1 MNDEFSFIRS
11 IVPKQVYQPRTKV
24 GIGDDAAVYASDPTQ
39 DEVVCVD
46 TMVEGVHFRKDT
58 LTPYQIGRKVLAINV
73 SDLAAMGAT
82 PLFYLVTLAVP
93 ADWTEGELSELYNGM
108 TSLADRL
115 KMDLIGGDTVSI
127 PNTLVITI
135 TAIGS
140 VAKNKSLV
148 RSDAQVGDVVFAT
161 GPLGGSAAGFEL
173 LNERTKDGIFS
184 DIEATYVKM
193 HQQPEPQVE
202 VSKQLAKIGKRIALN
217 DISDG
222 LSSES
227 MEIAE
232 ASGVQ
237 LVLDEAQIFSISP
250 QILSVSRQKRVEWS
264 LNGGEDFQLVG
275 TIAAADFFAAKSAV
289 KEIGRDLFQVGTVRR
304 GKPAVFLTFSDG
316 ESKIEMSGYNHFKR
330 R

>member
-1 MNDEFSFIRS
+1 MDDEFSFIRS
-11 IVPKQVYQPRTKV
+11 IVPKQVYQSRTKI

-58 LTPYQIGRKVLAINV
+58 LTPFQIGRKVLAINV

-93 ADWTEGELSELYNGM
+93 TDWTEEELAELYRGM
-108 TSLADRL
+108 TSLANHL

-140 VAKNKSLV
+140 VTKNKSLV
-148 RSDAQVGDVVFAT
+148 RSDAQVGDIVFVT

-173 LNERTKDGIFS
+173 LNERTKDGAFS
-184 DIEATYVKM
+184 ELEATFVKM

-202 VSKQLAKIGKRIALN
+202 ISKQLAKLEKRIALN

-227 MEIAE
+227 MEIAQ

-237 LVLDEAQIFSISP
+237 LVLNEAQIFSISP
-250 QILSVSRQKRVEWS
+250 QILSVSRAKRVEWS

-275 TIAAADFFAAKSAV
+275 TIAADEFHAAKSAA
-289 KEIGRDLFQVGTVRR
+289 KEIGRELFQVGTVRQ
-304 GKPAVFLTFSDG
+304 GEPAVFITSPDG
-316 ESKIEMSGYNHFKR
+316 EAKIEMSGYNHFKR
-330 R
+330 G